1 MTQPTNPYGG
11 EQPQYGAPQQPQA
24 QQPNPYAQEYG
35 YAGQQQYTQPG
46 YGQAPQQPYGQQP
59 YGQQPYGQQP
69 YGQQPYGQPYAQ
81 QPAAYPQ
88 DRWNGMAIAGF
99 VCSFIFSIVGLV
111 LSIIGYNQT
120 KKTGEK
126 GKELALAG
134 IIISGLSIVMTIV
147 MIIAFVV
154 IGVSVAGVALDE
166 IDATRNSYACDP
178 YDEVCDDIK
187 VKTGYHSA
195 AELAARET
203 PEVLLAGLT
212 IR

>member
-69 YGQQPYGQPYAQ
+69 YGQPYAQ

-99 VCSFIFSIVGLV
+99 VCSFIFSMVGLV

>member
-11 EQPQYGAPQQPQA
+11 GQPQYGAPQQPPA
-24 QQPNPYAQEYG
+24 EQPNPYTQEYG
-35 YAGQQQYTQPG
+35 YAEQSY
-46 YGQAPQQPYGQQP
+46 AQQPYGQA
-59 YGQQPYGQQP
+59 
-69 YGQQPYGQPYAQ
+69 QQPYGQPYAQ
-81 QPAAYPQ
+81 QPYSQPYVQQPAYYQQ

-99 VCSFIFSIVGLV
+99 VCSFLFSIVGLV

-134 IIISGLSIVMTIV
+134 IIISGVSIVLTVV
-147 MIIAFVV
+147 MVIAFVV
-154 IGVSVAGVALDE
+154 IGVSVAGMALDE
-166 IDATRNSYACDP
+166 LGNTNSNFACDP
-178 YDEVCDDIK
+178 YDDVCDHTN
-187 VKTGYHSA
+187 VQTGYHSA

-203 PEVLLAGLT
+203 PQALLAGLT

>member
-46 YGQAPQQPYGQQP
+46 YGQAP
-59 YGQQPYGQQP
+59 QQP

>member
-59 YGQQPYGQQP
+59 YGQ
-69 YGQQPYGQPYAQ
+69 PYAQ
-81 QPAAYPQ
+81 QPASYPQ

-99 VCSFIFSIVGLV
+99 VCSFIFSIAGLV

-187 VKTGYHSA
+187 VQTGYHSA

-203 PEVLLAGLT
+203 PEALLAGLT

>member
-46 YGQAPQQPYGQQP
+46 
-59 YGQQPYGQQP
+59 
-69 YGQQPYGQPYAQ
+69 YGQPYAQ

-154 IGVSVAGVALDE
+154 IGVSVAGVE
-166 IDATRNSYACDP
+166 
-178 YDEVCDDIK
+178 
-187 VKTGYHSA
+187 
-195 AELAARET
+195 
-203 PEVLLAGLT
+203 
-212 IR
+212 

>member
-46 YGQAPQQPYGQQP
+46 YGQAPQQP

-203 PEVLLAGLT
+203 PEVWLAGLT

>member
-1 MTQPTNPYGG
+1 MTQPTNPYVG
-11 EQPQYGAPQQPQA
+11 EQPQYGATPQPQA

-59 YGQQPYGQQP
+59 YGQ
-69 YGQQPYGQPYAQ
+69 PYAQ
-81 QPAAYPQ
+81 QPVAYPQ

>member
-46 YGQAPQQPYGQQP
+46 YGQAPH
-59 YGQQPYGQQP
+59 QPYGQQP

>member
-11 EQPQYGAPQQPQA
+11 EQPQYGATPQPQA
-24 QQPNPYAQEYG
+24 QQPNPYAREYG

-46 YGQAPQQPYGQQP
+46 YGQAP
-59 YGQQPYGQQP
+59 
-69 YGQQPYGQPYAQ
+69 QQPYGQPYAQ

-195 AELAARET
+195 AELATRET

>member
-1 MTQPTNPYGG
+1 MTQPTNPYGV
-11 EQPQYGAPQQPQA
+11 EQPQYGATPQPQA

-46 YGQAPQQPYGQQP
+46 YGQAP
-59 YGQQPYGQQP
+59 QQP

-120 KKTGEK
+120 KKMGEK

>member
-46 YGQAPQQPYGQQP
+46 YGQAP
-59 YGQQPYGQQP
+59 QQP

-178 YDEVCDDIK
+178 SDEVCDDIK

>member
-46 YGQAPQQPYGQQP
+46 YGQAP
-59 YGQQPYGQQP
+59 QQP

-154 IGVSVAGVALDE
+154 IGVSVAGVARDE

>member
-46 YGQAPQQPYGQQP
+46 YGQAPQR
-59 YGQQPYGQQP
+59 P

>member
-24 QQPNPYAQEYG
+24 QQPNPYAREYG

-46 YGQAPQQPYGQQP
+46 YGQAP
-59 YGQQPYGQQP
+59 QQP

-187 VKTGYHSA
+187 VKTGYDSA

>member
-35 YAGQQQYTQPG
+35 YAAQQQYTQPG
-46 YGQAPQQPYGQQP
+46 YGQAP
-59 YGQQPYGQQP
+59 QQP

>member
-46 YGQAPQQPYGQQP
+46 YGQAPQQP

-147 MIIAFVV
+147 MSIAFVV

>member
-46 YGQAPQQPYGQQP
+46 YGQAP
-59 YGQQPYGQQP
+59 QQP

-166 IDATRNSYACDP
+166 IDATRSSYACDP

>member
-1 MTQPTNPYGG
+1 MTQPTNPYVG

-46 YGQAPQQPYGQQP
+46 YGQAP
-59 YGQQPYGQQP
+59 QQP

>member
-1 MTQPTNPYGG
+1 MTQPTNPYVG
-11 EQPQYGAPQQPQA
+11 ERPQYGATPQPQA

-46 YGQAPQQPYGQQP
+46 YGQAPQQPYGQ
-59 YGQQPYGQQP
+59 
-69 YGQQPYGQPYAQ
+69 PYAQ

-99 VCSFIFSIVGLV
+99 VCSFLFSIVGLV

>member
-24 QQPNPYAQEYG
+24 EQSNPYAQEYG

-46 YGQAPQQPYGQQP
+46 YGQAP
-59 YGQQPYGQQP
+59 QQP

>member
-46 YGQAPQQPYGQQP
+46 YGQAP
-59 YGQQPYGQQP
+59 QQP

-203 PEVLLAGLT
+203 PEVVRAGLT

>member
-11 EQPQYGAPQQPQA
+11 EQPQYSAP

-35 YAGQQQYTQPG
+35 YTGQQPYAQPA
-46 YGQAPQQPYGQQP
+46 YGQAPQQPYGQ
-59 YGQQPYGQQP
+59 
-69 YGQQPYGQPYAQ
+69 
-81 QPAAYPQ
+81 PAYYPQ

-99 VCSFIFSIVGLV
+99 VCSFLFSIVGLV

-134 IIISGLSIVMTIV
+134 IIISGVSIVLTVV

-154 IGVSVAGVALDE
+154 IGVSVAGVALEELDTTSTS
-166 IDATRNSYACDP
+166 AVCDP
-178 YDEVCDDIK
+178 YSDVCDDAT
-187 VKTGYHSA
+187 VQTGYHSA

-203 PEVLLAGLT
+203 PEALLAGLT

>member
-46 YGQAPQQPYGQQP
+46 YGQAP
-59 YGQQPYGQQP
+59 QQP

-166 IDATRNSYACDP
+166 IAATRNSYACDP

>member
-59 YGQQPYGQQP
+59 YGQ
-69 YGQQPYGQPYAQ
+69 PYAQ

-99 VCSFIFSIVGLV
+99 VCSFLFSIVGLV

-134 IIISGLSIVMTIV
+134 IIISGLSIV

>member
-46 YGQAPQQPYGQQP
+46 YGQAPQQPAY
-59 YGQQPYGQQP
+59 
-69 YGQQPYGQPYAQ
+69 
-81 QPAAYPQ
+81 YPQ

-99 VCSFIFSIVGLV
+99 VCSFLFSIVGLV

>member
-11 EQPQYGAPQQPQA
+11 EQPQYGATPQPQA

-59 YGQQPYGQQP
+59 YGQ
-69 YGQQPYGQPYAQ
+69 PYAQ
-81 QPAAYPQ
+81 QPAVYPQ

-154 IGVSVAGVALDE
+154 IGVSVAGVARDE

>member
-11 EQPQYGAPQQPQA
+11 EQPQYGAPQQPQV

-46 YGQAPQQPYGQQP
+46 YGQAP
-59 YGQQPYGQQP
+59 QQP

-203 PEVLLAGLT
+203 LEVLLAGLT

>member
-46 YGQAPQQPYGQQP
+46 YGQAPQQP

>member
-1 MTQPTNPYGG
+1 MTQPTNPYVG
-11 EQPQYGAPQQPQA
+11 ERPQYGATPQPQA

-46 YGQAPQQPYGQQP
+46 YGQAPQQP

>member
-24 QQPNPYAQEYG
+24 QR
-35 YAGQQQYTQPG
+35 
-46 YGQAPQQPYGQQP
+46 QAPQQPYGQQP
-59 YGQQPYGQQP
+59 AY
-69 YGQQPYGQPYAQ
+69 
-81 QPAAYPQ
+81 YPQ

-99 VCSFIFSIVGLV
+99 VCSFLFSIVGLV

-147 MIIAFVV
+147 MIVVFVAV
-154 IGVSVAGVALDE
+154 GVSVLGVAFD
-166 IDATRNSYACDP
+166 DTRDSYACDP
-178 YDEVCDDIK
+178 YDEVCNDIK
-187 VKTGYHSA
+187 VQTGYHNA

-203 PEVLLAGLT
+203 PEALLAGLT

>member
-1 MTQPTNPYGG
+1 MSQPTNPYGG

-46 YGQAPQQPYGQQP
+46 YGQAP
-59 YGQQPYGQQP
+59 QQP

-203 PEVLLAGLT
+203 PEALLAGLT

>member
-11 EQPQYGAPQQPQA
+11 ERPQYGATPQPQA

-46 YGQAPQQPYGQQP
+46 YGQAPQQPYGQ
-59 YGQQPYGQQP
+59 
-69 YGQQPYGQPYAQ
+69 PYAQ
-81 QPAAYPQ
+81 QPAVYPQ

-154 IGVSVAGVALDE
+154 IGVSVAGVARDK

>member
-46 YGQAPQQPYGQQP
+46 YGQAP
-59 YGQQPYGQQP
+59 QQP

-147 MIIAFVV
+147 MIIACVV